1 MIFLFNLFL
10 GNKIRL
16 HSLFLIASALGNH
29 LSSFRGFMTN
39 ERGHREKLYMEVV
52 LPQSNL
58 ILLVVLKSLL
68 QAVDDHLKVLPQG
81 IQQ

>member
-16 HSLFLIASALGNH
+16 HSLFLIVSALRNH

-39 ERGHREKLYMEVV
+39 ERGHREKLCMEVV

-58 ILLVVLKSLL
+58 ILFVLLKSLL

-81 IQQ
+81 IQ